1 MENVEY
7 FEQMAGKALAIA
19 YKAFPL
25 PKEIPASDLARSV
38 EADRIS
44 EHDRQQIAGHTLKG
58 LECLRALPR
67 VLTASGKETQTKES
81 IGDQLVEA
89 AGEGAKAAVKENVK
103 DLVAQ
108 ALAFGVRLLIS

>member
-44 EHDRQQIAGHTLKG
+44 EHDRQQIAGHTLKWLVDAGYLQRTVKDQVGNFRGTLTTKG

-81 IGDQLVEA
+81 IGDQL
-89 AGEGAKAAVKENVK
+89 
-103 DLVAQ
+103 
-108 ALAFGVRLLIS
+108 